1 MQNFPYKHLIWAVV
15 TVIALFLF
23 KGAWIHLIM
32 KMEEVEILDK
42 VTIKV
47 SQEDAKLL
55 EQEKDKLHREIAD
68 LKSTVTSQQA
78 QLTSLSKSADRL
90 TDELKDCG
98 GKEEEAVAFK
108 ASVDSM
114 KSTNENVLRR
124 SRVLFDKKV
133 IQLKK

>member
-15 TVIALFLF
+15 TVIALLLF
-23 KGAWIHLIM
+23 RGAWNHIIF

-47 SQEDAKLL
+47 SQADAKLL
-55 EQEKDKLHREIAD
+55 EEEKDKLHREIAD

-78 QLTSLSKSADRL
+78 QLASLSKSADRL
-90 TDELKDCG
+90 TEELKDCG

-114 KSTNENVLRR
+114 RSTNEKVLRR
-124 SRVLFDKKV
+124 SNVLFDKKV